1 MPAEGPFDFEI
12 FNKELRNSGTQELR
26 KECEKIEDESVFIGF
41 AKPREAA

>member
-1 MPAEGPFDFEI
+1 LRFLI
-12 FNKELRNSGTQELR
+12 RNSGTQELR